1 MSHAPAVSLP
11 EAVQARLDR
20 LVAELNPKTPKVL
33 SALALYGG
41 VAKGK
46 PLTPTSDLNLLVVP
60 ASADPAALAGLAEPL
75 ARARRDARAVVLV
88 ATKDELAAMAGAFP
102 LKYQDIRRHHV
113 LLLGADPFGGKEP
126 SAADLRAD
134 AGRNLLNLSLRLN
147 RAFVERGGDRA
158 LLLAALED
166 MLGGAVLSFQA
177 ALDPAGVS
185 KVRRRE
191 DVLAEAAKASGADAA
206 GLLALLALKKGGDA
220 SGADPAALGA
230 ALLAASEGLRRKL
243 EAA

>member
-1 MSHAPAVSLP
+1 MSHAPALSLP

-20 LVAELNPKTPKVL
+20 LVAELTPKKSL
-33 SALALYGG
+33 AALAVYGG
-41 VAKGK
+41 LAKGK
-46 PLTPTSDLNLLVVP
+46 PLTPTSDINLLVVP
-60 ASADPAALAGLAEPL
+60 ASTDPSGLAELAATL
-75 ARARRDARAVVLV
+75 ARARRDARAVILV
-88 ATKDELAAMAGAFP
+88 ATKDELAAMAAAFP

-158 LLLAALED
+158 LLLAALHD
-166 MLGGAVLSFQA
+166 LLGGAILSFQA

-185 KVRRRE
+185 KVRKRE
-191 DVLAEAAKASGADAA
+191 DVLAEAAKASGADASR
-206 GLLALLALKKGGDA
+206 LLALLALKKGGDA
-220 SGADPAALGA
+220 SAADPAALGA